1 MNLQIQWTPTALQ
14 SLSEVL
20 DYTYG
25 QFGERQLRKLTRQIH
40 TSARRVSIFPLLG
53 KRETKLINATGIDYH
68 STVVIK
74 QIKLIYT
81 VDKDILYVRFIKNNR
96 MDDSTLLKK
105 LQYDR

>member
-20 DYTYG
+20 EYTFC
-25 QFGERQLRKLTRQIH
+25 QFGERQLHKLTRQIH
-40 TSARRVSIFPLLG
+40 ASARRVSIFPLLG
-53 KRETKLINATGIDYH
+53 KRETKLIKATGIEYH

-81 VDKDILYVRFIKNNR
+81 VNKDILYVRFIKNSR

>member
-40 TSARRVSIFPLLG
+40 ASARRFSLFPLLG
-53 KRETKLINATGIDYH
+53 KR
-68 STVVIK
+68 
-74 QIKLIYT
+74 
-81 VDKDILYVRFIKNNR
+81 
-96 MDDSTLLKK
+96 
-105 LQYDR
+105 

>member
-20 DYTYG
+20 EYTFC

-53 KRETKLINATGIDYH
+53 KRETKLIKATGIEYR

-81 VDKDILYVRFIKNNR
+81 IDKDILYVRFIKNNC

-105 LQYDR
+105 LQY